1 MQVWGLSAI
10 LAFLCVPFL
19 FLSGWVVLSSDVQV
33 VPPVFSQNQNVPLD
47 PQNII
52 SFN

>member
-10 LAFLCVPFL
+10 LAFLCVFL

-47 PQNII
+47 PQDII
-52 SFN
+52 LFN